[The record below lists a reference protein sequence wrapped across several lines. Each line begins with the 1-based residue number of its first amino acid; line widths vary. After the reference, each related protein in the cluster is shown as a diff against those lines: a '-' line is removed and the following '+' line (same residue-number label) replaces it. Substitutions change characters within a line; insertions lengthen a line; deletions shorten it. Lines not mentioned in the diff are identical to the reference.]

1 MKESYL
7 HMNTAEAAF
16 ISIIVVLIF
25 CEIIYHIVSAVKTM
39 LNNNFPFTIEYV
51 DNFHNKVEK
60 SVFPVIKEKLENKS
74 FTINEHST
82 KDLETLEFRIHNTPH
97 SCVKLFVHI
106 CGTVEMIID
115 ERKARF
121 INIITSS
128 DSYEQIAEEIIGTIY
143 SR

>member
-1 MKESYL
+1 MKESIL
-7 HMNTAEAAF
+7 HMNNVEFTF
-16 ISIIVVLIF
+16 FVLIVVLI
-25 CEIIYHIVSAVKTM
+25 CYEIIYHIVSAVKTM
-39 LNNNFPFTIEYV
+39 LNNNFPFTIEYI

-82 KDLETLEFRIHNTPH
+82 KDQETLEFRIHNTSH
-97 SCVKLFVHI
+97 RCVKLFVHI
-106 CGTVEMIID
+106 CGTVEMSID
-115 ERKARF
+115 KREARF